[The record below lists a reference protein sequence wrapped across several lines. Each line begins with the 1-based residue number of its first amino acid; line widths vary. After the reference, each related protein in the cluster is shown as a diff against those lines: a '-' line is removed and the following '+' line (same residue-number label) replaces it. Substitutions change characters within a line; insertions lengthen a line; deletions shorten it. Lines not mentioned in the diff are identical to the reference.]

1 MEKYLECHGTRM
13 YLEEMTPE
21 IEFLFEIFGDDF
33 RTKNWI
39 LGHIDYII
47 KRMIDTLPEKDK
59 NIIKAMYGLP
69 KEKVS
74 TDLDIDDKLPIDLDF
89 SDEDVAKTFRGL
101 RHPRRS
107 KIVKGFREHYN
118 NANSLKFVYEEI
130 CGEIKYLLE
139 YGYLSSETVY
149 LKTIMDRY
157 KLSIEIEKHESN
169 DDCDIEDL
177 DLSIRAYNCLK
188 QAEINKISD
197 LKGKTEEDLM
207 RVRNLGRK
215 GTEEVIE
222 KMQEFESE
230 MEEEIISVIFSC
242 DGEKTVYNYLGYTQE
257 KIIKSIFWN
266 IMNICNNKEVLIKSC
281 WFSPR
286 LCRFLLLKGYL
297 YVEDVLEDI
306 NRLTVMLL
314 EEDECRYELSVCRE
328 ITYCGDT
335 NVHVYRINDAVK
347 NKIEKYSE
355 IPTVVDFIND
365 SKGEDVE
372 SDIVEFAERLKE
384 DFAERLNDDEDDI
397 DDIDFGEDDE
407 I

>member
-1 MEKYLECHGTRM
+1 M
-13 YLEEMTPE
+13 
-21 IEFLFEIFGDDF
+21 
-33 RTKNWI
+33 
-39 LGHIDYII
+39 
-47 KRMIDTLPEKDK
+47 
-59 NIIKAMYGLP
+59 
-69 KEKVS
+69 
-74 TDLDIDDKLPIDLDF
+74 
-89 SDEDVAKTFRGL
+89 
-101 RHPRRS
+101 
-107 KIVKGFREHYN
+107 
-118 NANSLKFVYEEI
+118 
-130 CGEIKYLLE
+130 
-139 YGYLSSETVY
+139 
-149 LKTIMDRY
+149 
-157 KLSIEIEKHESN
+157 
-169 DDCDIEDL
+169 
-177 DLSIRAYNCLK
+177 
-188 QAEINKISD
+188 
-197 LKGKTEEDLM
+197 EED
-207 RVRNLGRK
+207 
-215 GTEEVIE
+215 
-222 KMQEFESE
+222 F
-230 MEEEIISVIFSC
+230 ISVIFSC

-397 DDIDFGEDDE
+397 DFGEDDE